1 MRADIERQRQEVK
14 RLEENRMARTNMLRT
29 RHDMEMEEQRQ
40 NRAKITEQH
49 NSLRSV
55 IEGNQMKPPNE
66 YKGQFLSTK
75 SLLEFF
81 HRRYINS
88 KRGKFRHLAK

>member
-29 RHDMEMEEQRQ
+29 RHDMEMEEERQ

-55 IEGNQMKPPNE
+55 IEGNQMKAPNE
-66 YKGQFLSTK
+66 YKGQLYRIKNFQ
-75 SLLEFF
+75 
-81 HRRYINS
+81 
-88 KRGKFRHLAK
+88 